1 MVCTPTCA
9 LMAPSTVSVPTGA
22 WQKSQPYRA
31 FLATSAEEAE
41 FGLLAMG
48 TDPDEDGGAPSQ
60 WRAAAAAIAAAASGG
75 SVTTPTKK
83 TGGAPAAAV
92 AGGLYKAMSAPIEGG
107 GGGGFG
113 RPSDPSS
120 IASGEAGSE
129 VAAEEAV
136 IVEEEVFENERFQP
150 FRWGAA
156 GGHRVVRYGSGGSG
170 RKEFMPLAYMTHKDG
185 PLHPSPPSP
194 SPSPRLWGHTWP
206 GHFLPS
212 DRVGH
217 WCDRMGGPAGPAN
230 MSFDQVAPR
239 LPNDGWR

>member
-1 MVCTPTCA
+1 
-9 LMAPSTVSVPTGA
+9 MAPSAVFTPAGA

-60 WRAAAAAIAAAASGG
+60 WRTAAAAIAAAASGG
-75 SVTTPTKK
+75 SATTPTKK

-156 GGHRVVRYGSGGSG
+156 EGIGWAVRYGSGGSG
-170 RKEFMPLAYMTHKDG
+170 RQNGCPL
-185 PLHPSPPSP
+185 PI
-194 SPSPRLWGHTWP
+194 
-206 GHFLPS
+206 
-212 DRVGH
+212 
-217 WCDRMGGPAGPAN
+217 
-230 MSFDQVAPR
+230 
-239 LPNDGWR
+239 

>member
-1 MVCTPTCA
+1 
-9 LMAPSTVSVPTGA
+9 MAPSAVFTPAGA

-75 SVTTPTKK
+75 SATTPTKK
-83 TGGAPAAAV
+83 VGGAPAAAV
-92 AGGLYKAMSAPIEGG
+92 AGGLYKAMSAPIEG

-150 FRWGAA
+150 FRWGSA
-156 GGHRVVRYGSGGSG
+156 GGYREG
-170 RKEFMPLAYMTHKDG
+170 RE
-185 PLHPSPPSP
+185 
-194 SPSPRLWGHTWP
+194 
-206 GHFLPS
+206 
-212 DRVGH
+212 VI
-217 WCDRMGGPAGPAN
+217 
-230 MSFDQVAPR
+230 
-239 LPNDGWR
+239 